1 MMLSGMLLLA
11 AWSSNG
17 WIESGHAMRMA
28 LHLGLH
34 LALEKLADASAQQS
48 RNEEEERHLSEL
60 LTFILISV
68 GLISEQLFLL
78 EYGSVCTGLII
89 SCVLLFLANQRL
101 TFHNRRLSLGT
112 GRPIVLRDENTVR
125 H

>member
-1 MMLSGMLLLA
+1 MMPILSGMLLLA

-48 RNEEEERHLSEL
+48 RNEEEERHLSKYL
-60 LTFILISV
+60 HFILRSV
-68 GLISEQLFLL
+68 GLISEQSFLL
-78 EYGSVCTGLII
+78 EYGSVCIGLIT
-89 SCVLLFLANQRL
+89 SYVLLFGSESKRL
-101 TFHNRRLSLGT
+101 T
-112 GRPIVLRDENTVR
+112 
-125 H
+125 

>member
-1 MMLSGMLLLA
+1 MLLLA

-48 RNEEEERHLSEL
+48 RNEEEERHLSEVL
-60 LTFILISV
+60 SFSLIFV
-68 GLISEQLFLL
+68 GLTSEQLFLL
-78 EYGSVCTGLII
+78 EYGSVCIGLII
-89 SCVLLFLANQRL
+89 SYVLLFLTEPKTL
-101 TFHNRRLSLGT
+101 T
-112 GRPIVLRDENTVR
+112 
-125 H
+125 